1 MALKLK
7 CVGMHGLANQAG
19 DQNCWMNSVTQ
30 CFGIGPLC
38 AAVLKEP
45 SAAAAE
51 PSLLMELR
59 RVFTAMKYSPDGVF
73 ELVTLRNLL
82 GECLLA
88 S

>member
-1 MALKLK
+1 MAPKLK
-7 CVGMHGLANQAG
+7 FVGIHGLANDAG
-19 DQNCWMNSVTQ
+19 DSKCWLNSVTQ
-30 CFGIGPLC
+30 CLAIGPLG

-59 RVFTAMKYSPDGVF
+59 RAFTAMKYSPDGVF
-73 ELVTLRNLL
+73 DLVTLRNLL